1 MILNT
6 ESKYFVIV
14 DAGLSPASISKTQID
29 SASSCG
35 MTEDIQTFM
44 NYKLLKSEIRF
55 KGKVFDHQVD
65 EIEYESGNKGIREI
79 AIHPGG
85 AVVVPVKDDGK
96 IILVKQFRYPLQKT
110 LIELPAG
117 KLDKGEDPLVCAT
130 RELEEETGYKAKE
143 IKKLGEI
150 YTAPGYC
157 TEVLHIYSA
166 SGLTPGNHNR
176 EEGEHGM
183 EILELFDGSKL
194 KK

>member
-1 MILNT
+1 MNFKLIKSKIL
-6 ESKYFVIV
+6 Y
-14 DAGLSPASISKTQID
+14 
-29 SASSCG
+29 
-35 MTEDIQTFM
+35 
-44 NYKLLKSEIRF
+44 

-65 EIEYESGNKGIREI
+65 EIEYNSGNKGIREI

-117 KLDKGEDPLVCAT
+117 KLEKGEDPLVCAT
-130 RELEEETGYKAKE
+130 RELEEETGYKSAS

-157 TEVLHIYSA
+157 TEILHIYSA
-166 SGLTPGNHNR
+166 TELIPGNHNR
-176 EEGEHGM
+176 EEGEQGM
-183 EILELFDGSKL
+183 EILELSMNEIQMMIMNGEITDAKTIVGIHYL
-194 KK
+194 KNLNNH

>member
-1 MILNT
+1 
-6 ESKYFVIV
+6 
-14 DAGLSPASISKTQID
+14 
-29 SASSCG
+29 
-35 MTEDIQTFM
+35 M
-44 NYKLLKSEIRF
+44 NYKILKSEILY

-65 EIEYESGNKGIREI
+65 EIEYESGNKGIREV

-110 LIELPAG
+110 LLEFPAG
-117 KLDKGEDPLVCAT
+117 KLEKGEDPLICAT

-143 IKKLGEI
+143 INKLGEI

-157 TEVLHIYSA
+157 TEKLHIYRA
-166 SGLTPGNHNR
+166 DGLISGNHNR

-183 EILELFDGSKL
+183 EIFELSLNEIEKMIANGEITDAKTIIGVFYLNSSR
-194 KK
+194 

>member
-1 MILNT
+1 
-6 ESKYFVIV
+6 
-14 DAGLSPASISKTQID
+14 
-29 SASSCG
+29 
-35 MTEDIQTFM
+35 M
-44 NYKLLKSEIRF
+44 NYKLLKSKILY

-85 AVVVPVKDDGK
+85 AVIVPIKDDGK
-96 IILVKQFRYPLQKT
+96 IILVNQFRYPFQKT

-117 KLDKGEDPLVCAT
+117 KLDKDEDPLVCAT

-157 TEVLHIYSA
+157 TEILHIYSA
-166 SGLTPGNHNR
+166 KGLVAGNHNR

-183 EILELFDGSKL
+183 EILELTINEIEEMIIKGEIKDAKTIVGIHYIRATK
-194 KK
+194 

>member
-1 MILNT
+1 
-6 ESKYFVIV
+6 
-14 DAGLSPASISKTQID
+14 
-29 SASSCG
+29 
-35 MTEDIQTFM
+35 M
-44 NYKLLKSEIRF
+44 NYKLLKSQILY

-96 IILVKQFRYPLQKT
+96 IILVKQFRYPLKTT

-143 IKKLGEI
+143 IKKLGQI

-157 TEVLHIYSA
+157 TEILHIFFA
-166 SGLTPGNHNR
+166 GGLTPGNHNR
-176 EEGEHGM
+176 EEGEMGM
-183 EILELFDGSKL
+183 EIFELSLQEIESLILAGKITDAKTIVGIYYL
-194 KK
+194 KNQLMK

>member
-1 MILNT
+1 
-6 ESKYFVIV
+6 
-14 DAGLSPASISKTQID
+14 
-29 SASSCG
+29 
-35 MTEDIQTFM
+35 M

-117 KLDKGEDPLVCAT
+117 KLDKGEDPFVCAT
-130 RELEEETGYKAKE
+130 RELEEETGYKSKE
-143 IKKLGEI
+143 IKKLGQI

-157 TEVLHIYSA
+157 TEILHIYSA
-166 SGLTPGNHNR
+166 KGLTPGNHNR
-176 EEGEHGM
+176 EEGELEM
-183 EILELFDGSKL
+183 EILELPLNQIEKMISDGEITDAKTIVGIFYLKSQLKL
-194 KK
+194 NF

>member
-1 MILNT
+1 
-6 ESKYFVIV
+6 
-14 DAGLSPASISKTQID
+14 
-29 SASSCG
+29 
-35 MTEDIQTFM
+35 M
-44 NYKLLKSEIRF
+44 NYKLLNSEIRF

-85 AVVVPVKDDGK
+85 AVVVPVKNDGT

-130 RELEEETGYKAKE
+130 RELEEETGYKAKQ

-157 TEVLHIYSA
+157 TEILHIYSA
-166 SGLTPGNHNR
+166 SGLIPGDHNR

-183 EILELFDGSKL
+183 EILEYSLDEIENMIRNGQITDAKTIVGIYYL
-194 KK
+194 KNLNNH

>member
-1 MILNT
+1 
-6 ESKYFVIV
+6 
-14 DAGLSPASISKTQID
+14 
-29 SASSCG
+29 
-35 MTEDIQTFM
+35 M
-44 NYKLLKSEIRF
+44 NYKLLKSEIRY

-65 EIEYESGNKGIREI
+65 EILYESGNKGIREI

-117 KLDKGEDPLVCAT
+117 KLDKGEDPLICAT
-130 RELEEETGYKAKE
+130 RELEEETGYKASS
-143 IKKLGEI
+143 IKKLGEL

-166 SGLTPGNHNR
+166 FGLIPGNHNR

-183 EILELFDGSKL
+183 EILELSLDEIEEMISLGSINDAKTIVGIHYIKQT

>member
-1 MILNT
+1 
-6 ESKYFVIV
+6 
-14 DAGLSPASISKTQID
+14 
-29 SASSCG
+29 
-35 MTEDIQTFM
+35 M
-44 NYKLLKSEIRF
+44 NYTILKSEILY

-96 IILVKQFRYPLQKT
+96 IILVKQFRYPFQKT

-117 KLDKGEDPLVCAT
+117 KLDKGEDPLICAT

-143 IKKLGEI
+143 INKLGEI

-157 TEVLHIYSA
+157 TEILHIYMA
-166 SGLTPGNHNR
+166 KGLTSGNHNR

-183 EILELFDGSKL
+183 EILELSVDEIEKMIAEGEIKDAKTITGLYFL
-194 KK
+194 KSNHWI

>member
-1 MILNT
+1 M
-6 ESKYFVIV
+6 
-14 DAGLSPASISKTQID
+14 
-29 SASSCG
+29 
-35 MTEDIQTFM
+35 
-44 NYKLLKSEIRF
+44 
-55 KGKVFDHQVD
+55 FDHQVD

-96 IILVKQFRYPLQKT
+96 IILVKQFRYPFQKT

-130 RELEEETGYKAKE
+130 RELEEETGYRAKE

-157 TEVLHIYSA
+157 TEILHIYMA
-166 SGLTPGNHNR
+166 KGLTSGNHNR

-183 EILELFDGSKL
+183 EILEYSLDELEKMIAEGEIKDAKTITGAYFL
-194 KK
+194 KSNHWI